1 MIAKRET
8 IGNGPEM
15 THTGTKAK
23 RQVQIKGKSIT
34 AHMTADQYDHATAA
48 ADICK
53 LTDSQFGAASISAV
67 SKLVLMRAEHG
78 WRRVLKRQWRKIL
91 KETI

>member
-8 IGNGPEM
+8 IGNGPEV
-15 THTGTKAK
+15 THTATKTK
-23 RQVQIKGKSIT
+23 TRVRTRVRSIT
-34 AHMTADQYDHATAA
+34 AHMTDDQYDHATLA
-48 ADICK
+48 ADICCM
-53 LTDSQFGAASISAV
+53 TDSRFSAVAISVV

-78 WRRVLKRQWRKIL
+78 WRRVLKRSWWKIL